1 MSEVRSYVIQSAL
14 SPTPVNMK
22 VVSWTRKLSF
32 THSTSPTKTRLRKS
46 VTSLSRLLSPAL
58 RRQRRRESKVLLPLR
73 IKLDS
78 PCEVVVRSNTTAR
91 DLDRSQIRLILQQR
105 LSQRIRDR
113 SRAAV
118 IREARTQLQT
128 EIIQEDVYVPWD
140 FARERKLYSFS
151 HNQQTQEEELYMT
164 MS

>member
-1 MSEVRSYVIQSAL
+1 
-14 SPTPVNMK
+14 MK

-32 THSTSPTKTRLRKS
+32 TQSTSPTKTRLRKS
-46 VTSLSRLLSPAL
+46 VTSLSRLLSPGL
-58 RRQRRRESKVLLPLR
+58 RRQRRRESKVLLPLS

-78 PCEVVVRSNTTAR
+78 PCEVVVVRSQTTAR
-91 DLDRSQIRLILQQR
+91 DMDRSQIRLILQQR

-118 IREARTQLQT
+118 IREARTQLET
-128 EIIQEDVYVPWD
+128 ENIQEDVYVPLD
-140 FARERKLYSFS
+140 FARERKLFS
-151 HNQQTQEEELYMT
+151 HNQQQQGEEELYMT

>member
-113 SRAAV
+113 SRDAL
-118 IREARTQLQT
+118 IREARNQLQT
-128 EIIQEDVYVPWD
+128 QNVQEDVYVPLD
-140 FARERKLYSFS
+140 FPKERKLFN
-151 HNQQTQEEELYMT
+151 HIHQEQEEELYMT

>member
-1 MSEVRSYVIQSAL
+1 
-14 SPTPVNMK
+14 MK

-118 IREARTQLQT
+118 IREARTQLARS
-128 EIIQEDVYVPWD
+128 ENVQEDVYVPFD
-140 FARERKLYSFS
+140 FARERKIFS
-151 HNQQTQEEELYMT
+151 QNQQGGEEELYMT

>member
-118 IREARTQLQT
+118 IREARTQLARS
-128 EIIQEDVYVPWD
+128 EKVQEDVYVPFD
-140 FARERKLYSFS
+140 FARERKIFS
-151 HNQQTQEEELYMT
+151 HNQQGGEEELYMT